1 MTDLE
6 DFKRRSDILVA
17 NSLSDDLFDV
27 EDKVYTRDLYWYGW
41 LLMFVLCGTELIKI
55 CSKGLTHTRLE

>member
-6 DFKRRSDILVA
+6 DFKLRSDILGD
-17 NSLSDDLFDV
+17 NSLSDDLLDV

-41 LLMFVLCGTELIKI
+41 LY
-55 CSKGLTHTRLE
+55 

>member
-1 MTDLE
+1 VTDLE

-41 LLMFVLCGTELIKI
+41 LY
-55 CSKGLTHTRLE
+55 